1 MKVWFKRIA
10 LSLGG
15 LLALGALLIGA
26 WFASNFIDADPA
38 PWPAELSLAPSPPGL
53 VNPPYSALQIAT
65 VGHDSFSTQIKGCT
79 QGNCLAAWRAQSA
92 ELLPTWTAQRAK
104 QAAFGAA
111 CQAWVA
117 QQPVPY
123 AEVVPAA
130 WSPNMAIPS
139 YQPITRCTHW
149 LLGSA
154 LAASEAG
161 QADTALAQLALA
173 QGLEQALL
181 AGSHSLIGHMIA
193 LSMVEQRLQATLW
206 VADKHPAIAV
216 RLQRLPGPTAA
227 QIAAAQARWIA
238 YEANFARGANAAYSD
253 ADNCE
258 EVNTATQGQTA
269 PVWLC
274 KLQRKALMPAHTE
287 QLFARHWLGVL
298 GQVNA
303 ANPLA
308 TADGVARV
316 TAGEPTGLF
325 GSNWHWRGTVA
336 HILLDVARPAYKDY
350 FDRSADAVLASAASE
365 LWLEAQATGA
375 PAGQHAAWL
384 SERFKTHP
392 LGANLAQRLTV
403 QADGSWLLQRGAT
416 ARETQLTRWPKP
428 A

>member
-15 LLALGALLIGA
+15 LLALVALLIGV
-26 WFASNFIDADPA
+26 WFASNLIDADPA
-38 PWPAELSLAPSPPGL
+38 PWPAELSLAPSAPAPA
-53 VNPPYSALQIAT
+53 NPLYSAVQNAPLGQ
-65 VGHDSFSTQIKGCT
+65 DNFSTQIKGCI

-111 CQAWVA
+111 CEAWVA

-123 AEVVPAA
+123 AEVVPAN
-130 WSPNMAIPS
+130 WSPTMALPS
-139 YQPITRCTHW
+139 YHRITRCNHW

-206 VADKHPAIAV
+206 VVDKHPSIAV
-216 RLQRLPGPTAA
+216 RLQRLPGPSGA

-238 YEANFARGANAAYSD
+238 YEANFVRGANAAYSD
-253 ADNCE
+253 ADRCE
-258 EVNTATQGQTA
+258 EVNGAPQGQRA
-269 PVWLC
+269 PAWLC
-274 KLQRKALMPAHTE
+274 KLQTKAMMPAHTE
-287 QLFARHWLGVL
+287 QLFARHWLAVL

-308 TADGVARV
+308 TANSVAHI
-316 TAGEPTGLF
+316 TASEPTGWF

-336 HILLDVARPAYKDY
+336 HVLLDVARPAHKDY

-375 PAGQHAAWL
+375 PAGQHTAWL
-384 SERFKTHP
+384 SERVKAHP
-392 LGANLAQRLTV
+392 LGASLAQRLTV